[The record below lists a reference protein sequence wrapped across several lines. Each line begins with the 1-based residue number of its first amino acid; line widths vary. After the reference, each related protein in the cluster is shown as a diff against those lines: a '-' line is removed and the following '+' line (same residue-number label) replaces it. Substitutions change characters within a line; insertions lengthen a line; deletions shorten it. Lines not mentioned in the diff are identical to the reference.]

1 MDRNEKERIEQNK
14 VNSNGSFGFKPE
26 SGWFQR
32 TKSGN
37 DVYANKTY
45 GHGKVLGGANAFAK
59 ANGKP
64 LRSGEKFPYNPQ
76 GVSDTILYHC
86 LRHDYVYYPH
96 NFTDTDGIMRQ
107 RGFYDENA
115 DFHPNIKMLYYPQ
128 SDGVVCKYCGH
139 NTIFD
144 VNLQNVSDLW
154 CSQCGAE
161 INYMK
166 MLGEEADFLVY
177 ADCFRMGKQLEV
189 KVIPHTPYV
198 QPKENPSYH
207 REWKQRKP
215 SDKSYSDYLKENFG
229 PGESVPMEPDYD
241 GNPNAPLKY
250 IKTREY
256 NPAPVKK
263 WEPNTELI
271 IKSNTSGQN
280 EDSFKGFSFE
290 ETGKENY
297 TSGNTYRG
305 DTTEA
310 GLTYWEGLLDTVDP
324 IWRSGMPSMNDLE
337 ETYGPDSSKPPKKKR
352 KPEEKLSELKFD
364 EPLEYIKTRAYNPVP
379 VKPWKPEQQ
388 NSSPGTAK
396 RNEISGVSTPHVH
409 LEDDEPLQYI
419 KTRPYNPAPVKPWEP
434 EQQNLSRSTARRVEE
449 PLGELQLDET
459 LKYIKSR
466 DNNSDKQQS
475 YYSEKYQ
482 TNYVPV
488 HDYTVDNEKSIA
500 GKAVASLDDILDVFL
515 PSRDDVKMMAVE
527 RRASSRDA
535 SWRID
540 DDADYSMFKR
550 KHYDEEEPMKDI
562 KEYWSRRRMEE

>member
-14 VNSNGSFGFKPE
+14 VNSHGSFGFKPE
-26 SGWFQR
+26 NGWFQR

-96 NFTDTDGIMRQ
+96 NFTDADGIMRQ

-128 SDGVVCKYCGH
+128 SDGAVCKYCGH

-290 ETGKENY
+290 ETGEENY
-297 TSGNTYRG
+297 TSGNTYRR

-324 IWRSGMPSMNDLE
+324 IWRSGIPSMNDLE

-364 EPLEYIKTRAYNPVP
+364 EPLEYIKTRANNPVP
-379 VKPWKPEQQ
+379 VKKWEEPTRPDDK
-388 NSSPGTAK
+388 
-396 RNEISGVSTPHVH
+396 SGVALSRI
-409 LEDDEPLQYI
+409 LLDKDEPLQYI

-434 EQQNLSRSTARRVEE
+434 THS
-449 PLGELQLDET
+449 
-459 LKYIKSR
+459 
-466 DNNSDKQQS
+466 
-475 YYSEKYQ
+475 SEKKQ
-482 TNYVPV
+482 TDYVPE
-488 HDYTVDNEKSIA
+488 HKYTVADEKTVA
-500 GKAVASLDDILDVFL
+500 AKAVAALEDILDVFSNSVDVANMKDL
-515 PSRDDVKMMAVE
+515 EEPSYKQKE
-527 RRASSRDA
+527 REAERQED
-535 SWRID
+535 SWSMNE
-540 DDADYSMFKR
+540 DADYGMFRRKR
-550 KHYDEEEPMKDI
+550 FDEEDADYGMFRRVHLDEEDSMKAI